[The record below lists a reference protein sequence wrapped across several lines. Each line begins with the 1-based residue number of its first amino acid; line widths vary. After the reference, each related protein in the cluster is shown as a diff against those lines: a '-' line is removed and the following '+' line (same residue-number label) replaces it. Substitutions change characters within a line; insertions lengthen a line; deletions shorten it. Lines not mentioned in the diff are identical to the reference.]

1 MEASFNDVTRC
12 YEIRSVCGTPRYRQ
26 AFINY
31 GSHDSQRLMLEYGFV
46 APCNP
51 NSVVYVE
58 AGGARELLEVTPVV
72 SVLIQS

>member
-1 MEASFNDVTRC
+1 MTQIIESYVFFQVKASFNDTTRC
-12 YEIRSVCGTPRYRQ
+12 YEIRSVSGTLRYQQ

-51 NSVVYVE
+51 NSVVYVDT
-58 AGGARELLEVTPVV
+58 GRT
-72 SVLIQS
+72 